1 MPNKPTSSRDYAK
14 EYREFHGKPEEIKRR
29 SMRNKARRKKG
40 LKKGD
45 PREVDHKTP
54 LSKGGTNSRKNL
66 TIKSRSANRKKGNKN
81 V

>member
-14 EYREFHGKPEEIKRR
+14 EYKDFHGKPEEDKRR

-45 PREVDHKTP
+45 PREVDHRRP
-54 LSKGGTNSRKNL
+54 LSKGGGNSRKNL
-66 TIKSRSANRKKGNKN
+66 MIKSRSANRKKGSK
-81 V
+81 

>member
-14 EYREFHGKPEEIKRR
+14 EYKDFHGKPEEIKRR

-45 PREVDHKTP
+45 PREVDHKRP
-54 LSKGGTNSRKNL
+54 LSKGGTNSVNNL
-66 TIKSRSANRKKGNKN
+66 KIKSRSSNRKKGARDA
-81 V
+81 